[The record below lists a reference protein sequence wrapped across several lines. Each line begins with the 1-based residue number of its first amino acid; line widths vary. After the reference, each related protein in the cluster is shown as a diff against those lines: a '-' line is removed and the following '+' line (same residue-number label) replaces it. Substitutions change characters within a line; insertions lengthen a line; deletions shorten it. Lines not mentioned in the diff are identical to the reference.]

1 MVARNEPD
9 PTSDPT
15 SACGEPQPHV
25 PSRLCGTNLAK
36 RLSDFPS
43 GVDLG
48 LEKLMTRRSNI
59 VERFRARFRA
69 TPHVYRAPGRVN
81 LIGEHTDYNDGFAM
95 PAAIQFY
102 CWVAVGAREDR
113 KLSIYSEELSSSAEA
128 ELSSPALQ
136 PSKTW
141 SDYPIGVALQ
151 LERAGFRLRGA
162 NLLIESEVPMGAGLS
177 SSAAIEVATALAL
190 AGQSGWSPDR
200 VQLALLCQKAENEFV
215 GARVGI
221 MDQFV
226 SLHGQENH
234 ALMLDCRALTFASLL
249 IPESV
254 KLVISNTMVKHELAS
269 SEYNR
274 RRVDCEEAVRR
285 LAGVLPGIRALR
297 DVSLEQLER
306 HRLVL
311 SEVTYKRALHVVTE
325 NARVLDSA
333 AALRSGDIVRFG
345 MRMAESHRSL
355 RDLYEVSC
363 RELDLM
369 VDLAFEQKGV
379 FGARMTGGGFG
390 GATIN
395 LVDARYTEEF
405 KEKMAKSYQRET
417 GLVPQIY
424 ICRPAEG
431 AGAVSSSDL

>member
-1 MVARNEPD
+1 
-9 PTSDPT
+9 
-15 SACGEPQPHV
+15 
-25 PSRLCGTNLAK
+25 
-36 RLSDFPS
+36 
-43 GVDLG
+43 
-48 LEKLMTRRSNI
+48 MTRRSTI
-59 VERFRARFRA
+59 LERFRARFGA
-69 TPHVYRAPGRVN
+69 DPHVYRAPGRVN

-95 PAAIQFY
+95 PAAIEFY
-102 CWVAVGAREDR
+102 CWVAVGTREDR
-113 KLSIYSEELSSSAEA
+113 KLSIYSEEFSAA
-128 ELSSPALQ
+128 ADADLDSASHQ

-141 SDYPIGVALQ
+141 SDYPVGVALQ
-151 LERAGFRLRGA
+151 LEQAGFRLRGA

-190 AGQSGWSPDR
+190 ADRSGWSPDR
-200 VQLALLCQKAENEFV
+200 VQLAQLCQKAENEFV

-226 SLHGQENH
+226 SLHGQEDH
-234 ALMLDCRALTFASLL
+234 ALMLDCRALTFESLL
-249 IPESV
+249 IPDSV

-274 RRVDCEEAVRR
+274 RRADCEEAVRR
-285 LAGVLPGIRALR
+285 LAEVLPGIRALR

-306 HRLVL
+306 HRDVL
-311 SEVTYKRALHVVTE
+311 SEVIYKRALHIVTE
-325 NARVLDSA
+325 NTRVLDSA
-333 AALRSGDIVRFG
+333 QALRSGDIARFG

-369 VDLAFEQKGV
+369 VDLAYQQRGV

-395 LVDARYTEEF
+395 LVDARYAGEF
-405 KEKMAKSYQRET
+405 KEKMAKAYQKET

-424 ICRPAEG
+424 ICKPAEG
-431 AGAVSSSDL
+431 ASPVSSSDL

>member
-1 MVARNEPD
+1 
-9 PTSDPT
+9 
-15 SACGEPQPHV
+15 
-25 PSRLCGTNLAK
+25 
-36 RLSDFPS
+36 
-43 GVDLG
+43 
-48 LEKLMTRRSNI
+48 MTRRSTI
-59 VERFRARFRA
+59 LERFRLRFGA
-69 TPHVYRAPGRVN
+69 DPHVYRAPGRVN
-81 LIGEHTDYNDGFAM
+81 LIGEHTDYNEGFAM
-95 PAAIQFY
+95 PAAIEFY
-102 CWVAVGAREDR
+102 CWVAVSAREDR
-113 KLSIYSEELSSSAEA
+113 KLSIYSEEFSAAADANLDSE
-128 ELSSPALQ
+128 SHQ

-141 SDYPIGVALQ
+141 SDYPVGVALQ
-151 LERAGFRLRGA
+151 LEQAGFRLRGA

-190 AGQSGWSPDR
+190 ADQSGWSPDR
-200 VQLALLCQKAENEFV
+200 VQLAQLCQKAENEFV

-226 SLHGQENH
+226 SLHGQEDH
-234 ALMLDCRALTFASLL
+234 ALMLDCRALTFESLL
-249 IPESV
+249 IPDSV

-274 RRVDCEEAVRR
+274 RRADCEEAVRR
-285 LAGVLPGIRALR
+285 LAEVLPGIRALR

-306 HRLVL
+306 HQDVL
-311 SEVTYKRALHVVTE
+311 SEVIYKRALHIVTE

-333 AALRSGDIVRFG
+333 EALRSGDIARFG

-369 VDLAFEQKGV
+369 VDLAYQQRGV

-395 LVDARYTEEF
+395 LVDARYAGEF
-405 KEKMAKSYQRET
+405 KEKMAKAYQKET

-424 ICRPAEG
+424 ICKPAEG
-431 AGAVSSSDL
+431 ASPVSSSDL

>member
-1 MVARNEPD
+1 M
-9 PTSDPT
+9 
-15 SACGEPQPHV
+15 
-25 PSRLCGTNLAK
+25 
-36 RLSDFPS
+36 
-43 GVDLG
+43 
-48 LEKLMTRRSNI
+48 
-59 VERFRARFRA
+59 RFGAD
-69 TPHVYRAPGRVN
+69 PHVYRAPGRVN
-81 LIGEHTDYNDGFAM
+81 LIGEHTDYNEGFAM
-95 PAAIQFY
+95 PAAIEFY
-102 CWVAVGAREDR
+102 CWVAVSAREDR
-113 KLSIYSEELSSSAEA
+113 KLSIYSEEFSAAADANLDSE
-128 ELSSPALQ
+128 SHQ

-141 SDYPIGVALQ
+141 SDYPVGVALQ
-151 LERAGFRLRGA
+151 LEQAGFRLRGA

-190 AGQSGWSPDR
+190 ADQSGWSPDR
-200 VQLALLCQKAENEFV
+200 VQLAQLCQKAENEFV

-226 SLHGQENH
+226 SLHGQEDH
-234 ALMLDCRALTFASLL
+234 ALMLDCRALSFDSLL
-249 IPESV
+249 IPDSV

-274 RRVDCEEAVRR
+274 RRSECEEAVRR
-285 LAGVLPGIRALR
+285 LAEVLPGIRALR

-306 HRLVL
+306 HRDVL
-311 SEVTYKRALHVVTE
+311 SEVIYKRALHIVTE
-325 NARVLDSA
+325 NARVLDSSE
-333 AALRSGDIVRFG
+333 ALRSGDIARFG

-369 VDLAFEQKGV
+369 VDLAYQQRGV

-395 LVDARYTEEF
+395 LVDARYAGEF
-405 KEKMAKSYQRET
+405 KEKMAKAYQKET

-424 ICRPAEG
+424 ICKPAEG
-431 AGAVSSSDL
+431 ASAVSSSDL

>member
-1 MVARNEPD
+1 
-9 PTSDPT
+9 
-15 SACGEPQPHV
+15 
-25 PSRLCGTNLAK
+25 
-36 RLSDFPS
+36 
-43 GVDLG
+43 
-48 LEKLMTRRSNI
+48 MTRRSTI
-59 VERFRARFRA
+59 LERFRLRFGA
-69 TPHVYRAPGRVN
+69 DPHVYRAPGRVN
-81 LIGEHTDYNDGFAM
+81 LIGEHTDYNEGFAM
-95 PAAIQFY
+95 PAAIEFY
-102 CWVAVGAREDR
+102 CWVAVSAREDR
-113 KLSIYSEELSSSAEA
+113 KLSIYSEEFSAAADANLDSE
-128 ELSSPALQ
+128 SHQ

-141 SDYPIGVALQ
+141 SDYPVGVALQ
-151 LERAGFRLRGA
+151 LEQAGFRLRGA

-190 AGQSGWSPDR
+190 ADQSGWSPDR
-200 VQLALLCQKAENEFV
+200 VQLAQLCQKAENEFV

-226 SLHGQENH
+226 SLHGQEDH
-234 ALMLDCRALTFASLL
+234 ALMLDCRALSFDSLL
-249 IPESV
+249 IPDSV

-274 RRVDCEEAVRR
+274 RRSECEEAVRR
-285 LAGVLPGIRALR
+285 LAEVLPGIRALR

-306 HRLVL
+306 HRDVL
-311 SEVTYKRALHVVTE
+311 SEVIYKRALHIVTE

-333 AALRSGDIVRFG
+333 EALRSGDIARFG

-369 VDLAFEQKGV
+369 VDLAYQQRGV

-395 LVDARYTEEF
+395 LVDARYAGEF
-405 KEKMAKSYQRET
+405 KEKMAKAYQKET

-424 ICRPAEG
+424 ICKPAEG
-431 AGAVSSSDL
+431 ASAVSSSDL

>member
-1 MVARNEPD
+1 
-9 PTSDPT
+9 
-15 SACGEPQPHV
+15 
-25 PSRLCGTNLAK
+25 
-36 RLSDFPS
+36 
-43 GVDLG
+43 
-48 LEKLMTRRSNI
+48 MTRRPTI
-59 VERFRARFRA
+59 LERFRARFGEE
-69 TPHVYRAPGRVN
+69 PHVYRAPGRVN

-95 PAAIQFY
+95 PAAIEFY
-102 CWVAVGAREDR
+102 CWVAVGTREDR
-113 KLSIYSEELSSSAEA
+113 RLSIYSEEFSAAAEA
-128 ELSSPALQ
+128 DLDSASHQ

-141 SDYPIGVALQ
+141 SDYPVGVALQ
-151 LERAGFRLRGA
+151 LEKAGFKLRGA

-190 AGQSGWSPDR
+190 ADQSGLSPDR
-200 VQLALLCQKAENEFV
+200 VQLAQLCQKAENEFV

-226 SLHGQENH
+226 SLYGQEDH
-234 ALMLDCRALTFASLL
+234 ALMLDCRALSFEPLL
-249 IPESV
+249 IPDSV

-274 RRVDCEEAVRR
+274 RRADCEEAVSR
-285 LAGVLPGIRALR
+285 LAAVFPGIRALR
-297 DVSLEQLER
+297 DVSLEQLEQ
-306 HRLVL
+306 HRNIL
-311 SEVTYKRALHVVTE
+311 SEVIYKRALHIVTE

-333 AALRSGDIVRFG
+333 EALRSGDIARFG

-369 VDLAFEQKGV
+369 VDLAYQQKGV

-395 LVDARYTEEF
+395 LVDARYAGEF
-405 KEKMAKSYQRET
+405 KEKMAKAYQKET

-424 ICRPAEG
+424 ICKPAEG
-431 AGAVSSSDL
+431 AGPVSSSDL

>member
-1 MVARNEPD
+1 
-9 PTSDPT
+9 
-15 SACGEPQPHV
+15 
-25 PSRLCGTNLAK
+25 
-36 RLSDFPS
+36 
-43 GVDLG
+43 
-48 LEKLMTRRSNI
+48 MTRRSTI
-59 VERFRARFRA
+59 LERFRLRFGA
-69 TPHVYRAPGRVN
+69 DPHVYRAPGRVN
-81 LIGEHTDYNDGFAM
+81 LIGEHTDYNEGFAM
-95 PAAIQFY
+95 PAAIEFY
-102 CWVAVGAREDR
+102 CWVAVSAREDR
-113 KLSIYSEELSSSAEA
+113 KLSIYSEEFSATADADLDSE
-128 ELSSPALQ
+128 SHQ

-141 SDYPIGVALQ
+141 SDYPVGVALQ
-151 LERAGFRLRGA
+151 LEQAGFRLRGA

-190 AGQSGWSPDR
+190 ADQSGWSPDR
-200 VQLALLCQKAENEFV
+200 VQLAQLCQKAENEFV

-226 SLHGQENH
+226 SLHGQEDH
-234 ALMLDCRALTFASLL
+234 ALMLDCRALSFDSLL
-249 IPESV
+249 IPDSV

-274 RRVDCEEAVRR
+274 RRAECEEAVRR
-285 LAGVLPGIRALR
+285 LAEVLPGIRALR

-306 HRLVL
+306 HRDVL
-311 SEVTYKRALHVVTE
+311 SEVIYKRALHIVTE

-333 AALRSGDIVRFG
+333 EALRSGDIARFG

-369 VDLAFEQKGV
+369 VDLAYQQRGV

-395 LVDARYTEEF
+395 LVDARYAGEF
-405 KEKMAKSYQRET
+405 KEKMAKAYQKET

-424 ICRPAEG
+424 ICKPAEG
-431 AGAVSSSDL
+431 ASAVSSSDL

>member
-1 MVARNEPD
+1 
-9 PTSDPT
+9 
-15 SACGEPQPHV
+15 
-25 PSRLCGTNLAK
+25 
-36 RLSDFPS
+36 
-43 GVDLG
+43 
-48 LEKLMTRRSNI
+48 MTRRPTI
-59 VERFRARFRA
+59 LERFRARFGEE
-69 TPHVYRAPGRVN
+69 PHVYRAPGRVN

-95 PAAIQFY
+95 PAAIEFY
-102 CWVAVGAREDR
+102 CWVAVGTREDR
-113 KLSIYSEELSSSAEA
+113 RLSIYSEEFSAAAEA
-128 ELSSPALQ
+128 DLDSASHQ

-141 SDYPIGVALQ
+141 SDYPVGVALQ
-151 LERAGFRLRGA
+151 LEKAGFKLRGA

-190 AGQSGWSPDR
+190 ADQSGLSPDR
-200 VQLALLCQKAENEFV
+200 VQLAQLCQKAENEFV

-226 SLHGQENH
+226 SLYGQEDH
-234 ALMLDCRALTFASLL
+234 ALMLDCRALSFEPLL
-249 IPESV
+249 IPDSV

-274 RRVDCEEAVRR
+274 RRADCEEAVSR
-285 LAGVLPGIRALR
+285 LAAVLPGIRALR
-297 DVSLEQLER
+297 DVSLEQLEQ
-306 HRLVL
+306 HRNIL
-311 SEVTYKRALHVVTE
+311 SEVIYKRALHIVTE

-333 AALRSGDIVRFG
+333 EALRSGDIARFG

-369 VDLAFEQKGV
+369 VDLAYQQRGV

-395 LVDARYTEEF
+395 LVDARYAGEF
-405 KEKMAKSYQRET
+405 KEKMAKAYQKET

-424 ICRPAEG
+424 ICKPAEG
-431 AGAVSSSDL
+431 AGPVSSSDL

>member
-1 MVARNEPD
+1 
-9 PTSDPT
+9 
-15 SACGEPQPHV
+15 
-25 PSRLCGTNLAK
+25 
-36 RLSDFPS
+36 
-43 GVDLG
+43 
-48 LEKLMTRRSNI
+48 MTRRSTI
-59 VERFRARFRA
+59 LERFRLRFGA
-69 TPHVYRAPGRVN
+69 DPHVYRAPGRVN
-81 LIGEHTDYNDGFAM
+81 LIGEHTDYNEGFAM
-95 PAAIQFY
+95 PAAIEFY
-102 CWVAVGAREDR
+102 CWVAVSAREDR
-113 KLSIYSEELSSSAEA
+113 KLSIYSEEFSAAADANLDSE
-128 ELSSPALQ
+128 SHQ

-141 SDYPIGVALQ
+141 SDYPVGVALQ
-151 LERAGFRLRGA
+151 LEQAGFRLRGA

-190 AGQSGWSPDR
+190 ADQSGWSPDR
-200 VQLALLCQKAENEFV
+200 VQLAQLCQKAENEFV

-226 SLHGQENH
+226 SLHGQEDH
-234 ALMLDCRALTFASLL
+234 ALMLDCRALSFDSLL
-249 IPESV
+249 IPDSV

-274 RRVDCEEAVRR
+274 RRADCEEAVRR
-285 LAGVLPGIRALR
+285 LREFLPGIRALR
-297 DVSLEQLER
+297 DVSTEQLEQYR
-306 HRLVL
+306 TMI
-311 SEVTYKRALHVVTE
+311 SEVAYKRALHVVGE

-333 AALRSGDIVRFG
+333 EALRSSDIARFG

-363 RELDLM
+363 PELDLM
-369 VDLAFEQKGV
+369 VDLAYQQKGV
-379 FGARMTGGGFG
+379 YGARMTGGGFG

-395 LVDARYTEEF
+395 LVDARYAGEF

-431 AGAVSSSDL
+431 AGPFPSSDL